1 MVITA
6 VLIYW
11 YQLRFLSNNPRQ
23 MTSQSHQTFST
34 DINAMVSTEEDLDTW
49 GTDEYEPESDN
60 VSEPNITVYRQ
71 TEDREHVIVLCK
83 FAEMFRMTYRWQSFE
98 LSVESELDYTIE
110 PVEFFPFYYS
120 EMQVFLVTVRPPAS
134 FTCVHEIYSDLDVRN
149 LRSQTYNY
157 ISDHHEEG
165 ASLLYI
171 CFSSFIAVHL
181 FIMTAAVIVIN
192 IRSKTKGVC
201 FTSYSFIPAM
211 NVMKGLS
218 KT

>member
-1 MVITA
+1 MLMCCI
-6 VLIYW
+6 
-11 YQLRFLSNNPRQ
+11 
-23 MTSQSHQTFST
+23 
-34 DINAMVSTEEDLDTW
+34 
-49 GTDEYEPESDN
+49 SD

-71 TEDREHVIVLCK
+71 IEDREHVIVLCK

-157 ISDHHEEG
+157 NHPEEG

-171 CFSSFIAVHL
+171 CFSSFIAVGL

-201 FTSYSFIPAM
+201 FTSYSLIYTSDECYERSDQNLKLKINGQKM
-211 NVMKGLS
+211 LRNVFKLIIGSIILNS
-218 KT
+218 GC